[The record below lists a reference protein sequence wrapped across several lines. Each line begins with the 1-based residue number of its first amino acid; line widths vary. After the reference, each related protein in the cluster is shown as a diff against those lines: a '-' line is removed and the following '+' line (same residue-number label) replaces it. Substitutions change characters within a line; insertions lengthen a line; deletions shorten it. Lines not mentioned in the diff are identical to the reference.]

1 MPICPRSRKLH
12 RVPQG
17 LPPLMTAGAPLTL
30 AILFS
35 FSLDKYYYYFIFF
48 ILVLLLLLLFCRWHT
63 MLYRRLHI
71 RNKCVQQVNLS
82 LTFLDLWTSS
92 VFIVHQ
98 VISCWRRR
106 CRWSFARWALC
117 HTSVRCRLHREV
129 AHLLYV
135 VAVIAT
141 SVRDMPLWRLLKCAI
156 TIPSTVFQLNG
167 TVPQI
172 LWLTV

>member
-1 MPICPRSRKLH
+1 
-12 RVPQG
+12 
-17 LPPLMTAGAPLTL
+17 
-30 AILFS
+30 
-35 FSLDKYYYYFIFF
+35 
-48 ILVLLLLLLFCRWHT
+48 

-135 VAVIAT
+135 ALCHTSVRCRLHREVAHLLYVVAVIAT

-172 LWLTV
+172 LRLTV